1 VSELPVS
8 EAVKFGTSG
17 VRGLVDRL
25 LGGDAGIYTRAFIEH
40 LQRSGLVGEGGSIA
54 VGEDLRPSSAAI
66 GEAVCEAISQAG
78 LMPVRCGVVPT
89 PALACFAIGRGMA
102 AIMVTGSHIPADR
115 NGLKFYR
122 PDGEIDKQDEAAIVQ
137 ILAEQSS
144 HAVDVRSTGEVAAA
158 EADAL
163 APYRDRYRGFLPN
176 AALAGR
182 RVGIWEQS
190 SVARSLLA
198 EIVTSSGG
206 EPVLFGR
213 SAQFVPVDTEAL
225 GATDAARLAA
235 WVESE
240 RLDLMISTDADADRP
255 LVIDEKGRQV
265 RGDALGLIAAK
276 FLNAGSVVTPV
287 TSSSG
292 IEAGL
297 SAPVLRT
304 RVGSP
309 FVIAGMAEAVSAGHR
324 NVVGF
329 EANGGFLTGSD
340 IIYSGHVLPALPT
353 RDALLP
359 ILCMFIAMGE
369 TGAAASEVISG
380 LGLPVAL
387 SDRLQN
393 YPVAKGQALMRQLA
407 DDAAFCEQFLDGLGA
422 VEGKDA
428 TDGVKFF
435 LAEGKIVHFRP
446 SGNAPEMR
454 CYVEAPNRDAA
465 EALLTEG
472 LRRVKAFAPVGVEH

>member
-1 VSELPVS
+1 
-8 EAVKFGTSG
+8 
-17 VRGLVDRL
+17 
-25 LGGDAGIYTRAFIEH
+25 
-40 LQRSGLVGEGGSIA
+40 
-54 VGEDLRPSSAAI
+54 
-66 GEAVCEAISQAG
+66 
-78 LMPVRCGVVPT
+78 
-89 PALACFAIGRGMA
+89 
-102 AIMVTGSHIPADR
+102 
-115 NGLKFYR
+115 
-122 PDGEIDKQDEAAIVQ
+122 
-137 ILAEQSS
+137 
-144 HAVDVRSTGEVAAA
+144 
-158 EADAL
+158 
-163 APYRDRYRGFLPN
+163 
-176 AALAGR
+176 
-182 RVGIWEQS
+182 
-190 SVARSLLA
+190 
-198 EIVTSSGG
+198 
-206 EPVLFGR
+206 
-213 SAQFVPVDTEAL
+213 
-225 GATDAARLAA
+225 
-235 WVESE
+235 
-240 RLDLMISTDADADRP
+240 
-255 LVIDEKGRQV
+255 V

-276 FLNAGSVVTPV
+276 ILDAGSVVTPV

-324 NVVGF
+324 HVVGF

-340 IIYSGHVLPALPT
+340 IIYSGHLLPALPT

-369 TGAAASEVISG
+369 TGAAASEVVSG

-387 SDRLQN
+387 SDRLQD

-407 DDAAFCEQFLDGLGA
+407 DDAAFSEHFLDGLGA

-435 LAEGKIVHFRP
+435 LEDGKIVHFRP

-465 EALLTEG
+465 ETLLTEG

>member
-1 VSELPVS
+1 MS

-17 VRGLVDRL
+17 VRGLADRL
-25 LGGDAGIYTRAFIEH
+25 LSGDASIYTRAFIEH
-40 LQRSGLVGEGGSIA
+40 LQRSGLVAVGGLIA

-66 GEAVCEAISQAG
+66 GEAVCSAILRAG
-78 LMPVRCGVVPT
+78 LRPVRCGVVPT
-89 PALACFAIGRGMA
+89 PALACFAMGRGMA

-122 PDGEIDKQDEAAIVQ
+122 PDGEIDKQDEAAIVR
-137 ILAEQSS
+137 ILAEQGSYAGDS
-144 HAVDVRSTGEVAAA
+144 RSTGEVA

-163 APYRDRYRGFLPN
+163 APYRDRYRCFLPN

-206 EPVLFGR
+206 EPVLLGR

-235 WVESE
+235 WIVSE
-240 RLDLMISTDADADRP
+240 QLDLMISTDADADRP
-255 LVIDEKGRQV
+255 LVIDQKGRQV

-276 FLNAGSVVTPV
+276 TLNAGSVVTPV

-340 IIYSGHVLPALPT
+340 ITYSGHVLPALPT

-359 ILCMFIAMGE
+359 ILCMFIAMGQ
-369 TGAAASEVISG
+369 TGAPASEVISG

-393 YPVAKGQALMRQLA
+393 YPIAKGQALMRQLA
-407 DDAAFCEQFLDGLGA
+407 NDAAFCEQFLDGLGA
-422 VEGKDA
+422 AEGKDA

-435 LAEGKIVHFRP
+435 LAERMILHFRP

-472 LRRVKAFAPVGVEH
+472 LRRLKAFAPVGVEY